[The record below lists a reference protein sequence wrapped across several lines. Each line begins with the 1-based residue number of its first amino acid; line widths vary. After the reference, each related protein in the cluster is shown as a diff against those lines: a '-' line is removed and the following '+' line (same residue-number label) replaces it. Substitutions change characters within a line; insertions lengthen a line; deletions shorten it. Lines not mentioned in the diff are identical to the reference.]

1 MQRARHLTLAIMLV
15 LASVAASIA
24 QQRGTPEEAR
34 ALADRAVLHMRQ
46 AGPETA
52 IKDFNDPV
60 GGYKDRD
67 LFVIVYDPNGIVM
80 TGVPALIGKNARAL
94 TDVTGKE
101 FGKEIIGAAATKD
114 GSWVEYYMTNPVTKK
129 VELKTS
135 YVRKFDD
142 YIVFV
147 GAYKQ

>member
-135 YVRKFDD
+135 YVRRFDD